1 MARTRYTP
9 GVSCES
15 PSAIIL
21 TDGSLPALVAAAIEA
36 ERALAGNGENSGG
49 GGAGLMPWP
58 SCAELATV
66 QCATAASLARFFRF
80 ELLDTPR
87 LCAEGFEGFAASTAL
102 RETLALL
109 AGVEAARKIGCSRV
123 IWPVQYHTDEDSVPS
138 QLDRIAAAIDRAL
151 LVSRLGLLD
160 GSQTGTEI
168 TIETPL
174 VDLTDRQLADLAVDL
189 DAPAYL
195 CWWWRRLGEPEAEVA
210 AETERRRWLERLRE
224 AGWVQTSPGVSV
236 TRPSPSH
243 AER

>member
-9 GVSCES
+9 RVSCES

-36 ERALAGNGENSGG
+36 ERALAGSGENSGG
-49 GGAGLMPWP
+49 GSGGAGLMPWP
-58 SCAELATV
+58 SCAELAAV

-87 LCAEGFEGFAASTAL
+87 LCAEGFAASTAL

-109 AGVEAARKIGCSRV
+109 AGVEAARKLGCRRV
-123 IWPVQYHTDEDSVPS
+123 IWPVQYHTDENSVPS

-160 GSQTGTEI
+160 GSQTGAEI

-195 CWWWRRLGEPEAEVA
+195 CWWWRRLGEPEAEAVA
-210 AETERRRWLERLRE
+210 DTERQRWLGTLGE

-236 TRPSPSH
+236 TKPSPSPV
-243 AER
+243 ER